1 MKRTLYTLSA
11 AAALLG
17 AAPAITFADTRPR
30 HADTASCRCADM
42 RTHARPVTAADRDG
56 ALPSETTTLTDRES
70 EFLQEVWSAP

>member
-17 AAPAITFADTRPR
+17 AAPAITFAETQPR

-56 ALPSETTTLTDRES
+56 ALPSENER
-70 EFLQEVWSAP
+70 LQEVWSAP